1 MVKVF
6 GRVIRNSEDD
16 ILFDN
21 GLGYCLLDKN
31 DGTVTINDTEYES
44 MNRDNTELM
53 KILSTTIINLRNKG

>member
-1 MVKVF
+1 MNKEINVNIYKDEDMVKVF

-31 DGTVTINDTEYES
+31 DGTVTINDIEY
-44 MNRDNTELM
+44 DFHDWKLF
-53 KILSTTIINLRNKG
+53 